1 MNKKIMGFLLA
12 FSALAALFLVIYTNR
27 NPLETADAKPL
38 TVEVVIK
45 SSDYE
50 NFPFWDVV
58 RQGVE
63 TAAVDFQ
70 AAVSIQGPP
79 SETQID
85 LQIEMIRKALARR
98 PQAIVVAAADFKRL
112 APIADEIQKAGIPLI
127 TIDSFIDSDIPLSR
141 IGTDN
146 HAAGYKAGESL
157 QDFLQPEEMS
167 AAGATGVAIISY
179 LRDTSSQIDREEG
192 VRDYLIGKHT
202 VAGTWYCNADIT
214 VAEEQV
220 RQILLEMPEVTG
232 FVALNEQAT
241 VGAARAIEAAG
252 RSGSVTLVGF
262 DNSPPI
268 IQFLENGVIQAVI
281 VQKPFNMGYLG
292 VKSAVDSIRGT
303 PVDAV
308 IDTGSVCIT
317 RDTMYTSENQKLL
330 FPVNRE

>member
-1 MNKKIMGFLLA
+1 MNKKIMGFLLI
-12 FSALAALFLVIYTNR
+12 FSILSALFLIIYTNR
-27 NPLETADAKPL
+27 NPLETADVKLPH
-38 TVEVVIK
+38 VEVVIK

-63 TAAVDFQ
+63 TAAEDFQ
-70 AAVSIQGPP
+70 VTVFIQGPP

-85 LQIEMIRKALARR
+85 LQIEMIRKALERR
-98 PQAIVVAAADFKRL
+98 PQAIVAAAADFKRL
-112 APIADEIQKAGIPLI
+112 APIAGEIQQEGIPLI
-127 TIDSFIDSDIPLSR
+127 TIDSFIDSDIPVSR

-146 HAAGYKAGESL
+146 HAAGYKAGEAL
-157 QDFLQPEEMS
+157 QDFLPPEEAS
-167 AAGATGVAIISY
+167 SAGAQIAIISY

-192 VRDYLIGKHT
+192 VRDFLFGKLT
-202 VAGTWYCNADIT
+202 AAGTWYCNADIA

-220 RQILLEMPEVTG
+220 RQILLELPEVTG

-252 RSGSVTLVGF
+252 RGGSVTLIGF

-268 IQFLENGVIQAVI
+268 IQFLENGVIQAII

-292 VKSAVDSIRGT
+292 IKSAVDTINGT
-303 PVDAV
+303 AVDAV